1 MVAPQRTGRRRLT
14 LWMLLLASAT
24 LITLDF
30 QDFGPLGTIQTGA
43 REVVRP
49 VRTGAERI
57 ASPVTDLW
65 RSTTDF
71 DELEADNQLL
81 QAEVDRLRGE
91 LVRSGIDRADYEAL
105 LREAGLESTEAYPLL
120 LTKVRTGEIGN
131 FGASVIEIDA
141 GTADGVAK
149 DMAVITAA
157 GLVGRVE
164 SADRTTSSVR
174 LVSDPDFVI
183 GAEVAGEVGLARGQG
198 SNEEIKIT
206 QGLTGRA
213 EVEVGDPVTTTRSE
227 RSLFPPN
234 LVIGSVSETEVTAGD
249 ERTVVTVEL
258 AADPTDLRFV
268 SVVLVEP
275 GAEVEVEPEGV
286 AR

>member
-1 MVAPQRTGRRRLT
+1 MVAPQRMGRRRLT
-14 LWMLLLASAT
+14 LWMLLLAAAT

-30 QDFGPLGTIQTGA
+30 QNFGPLATIQTGA
-43 REVVRP
+43 REVVSP
-49 VRTGAERI
+49 IRTGAERV

-65 RSTTDF
+65 RSATRF
-71 DELEADNQLL
+71 DDLEAENQALRN
-81 QAEVDRLRGE
+81 EIDRLRGE

-120 LTKVRTGEIGN
+120 LAKVRTGEIGN
-131 FGASVIEIDA
+131 FGENVIEIDA
-141 GTADGVAK
+141 GTADGVRQN
-149 DMAVITAA
+149 MAVVTAA
-157 GLVGRVE
+157 GLVGRIE
-164 SADRTTSSVR
+164 AADRTTSSVR

-183 GAEVAGEVGLARGQG
+183 GAEVAGEVGLARGQS
-198 SNEEIKIT
+198 SNEFIKIT

-213 EVEVGDPVTTTRSE
+213 EVELGDPVTTTSSE

-234 LVIGSVSETEVTAGD
+234 LIIGIVSETEVTPGD

-268 SVVLVEP
+268 NVVLVEP

>member
-65 RSTTDF
+65 RSTTEF

-275 GAEVEVEPEGV
+275 GAEIEVEPEGV

>member
-1 MVAPQRTGRRRLT
+1 MVAPQRTGRRRFT

-30 QDFGPLGTIQTGA
+30 QNFGLLETVQTGA
-43 REVVRP
+43 REVVAP
-49 VRTGAERI
+49 IRTGAERI
-57 ASPVTDLW
+57 ASPVTDVW
-65 RSTTDF
+65 DASTRL
-71 DELEADNQLL
+71 DELEAENAAL

-91 LVRSGIDRADYEAL
+91 LVRSGIDRGDYEAL
-105 LREAGLESTEAYPLL
+105 LREAGLEVSEAYPLAL
-120 LTKVRTGEIGN
+120 ARVRTGEIGN
-131 FGASVIEIDA
+131 FGESVIEIDA
-141 GTADGVAK
+141 GTADGVQR

-164 SADRTTSSVR
+164 SAVRTTSSVR
-174 LVSDPDFVI
+174 LISDPDFVI

-198 SNEEIKIT
+198 SNDLIRIT

-213 EVEVGDPVTTTRSE
+213 EVDVGDPVTTTRSE

-234 LVIGSVSETEVTAGD
+234 LIIGTVSATRVTAGD

-258 AADPTDLRFV
+258 AADPSDLRFV
-268 SVVLVEP
+268 NVVLVEP
-275 GAEVEVEPEGV
+275 GAEIEEDPAGV